1 MATPY
6 GKVDWSRH
14 VYQSSA
20 GGVTYCP
27 ADRSSRLVT
36 KSTPRLAKLFQED
49 YVDLPARRVVKRF
62 ADHHHVSYSKD
73 LVLDLHTHLSEH
85 LKEVEE
91 RWTYQTA
98 PVAVLQRVATVSISR
113 DGAMAHMLD
122 GKEASSPA
130 AAHAAGWRECMCGV
144 ICLYDDELECLHTT
158 YVGVGPQADK
168 PAFTYQLTRE
178 VTRLKRELQA
188 AGVEPTYVGVAD
200 GAVSNWTQLEAL
212 TDRQVTDYF
221 HVSERLG
228 KVATTLKGG
237 KAQQQAW
244 LGAQKSRL
252 LEQAAGADLVITSVE
267 ELLDAEQIKSTAKRS
282 VVRENLTYL
291 RNQRL
296 RMNYYDLRRDKLPVG
311 SGPVEAGCKTLIKAR
326 LGGSGMR
333 WLIAGA
339 DDMLISRSQVLTD
352 GRYHQYWQKRMQYAA
367 N

>member
-6 GKVDWSRH
+6 GKIDWSRH
-14 VYQSSA
+14 VYQSSL
-20 GGVTYCP
+20 GGATYCP
-27 ADRSSRLVT
+27 ADRGGRLVT
-36 KSTPRLAKLFQED
+36 KSTPRLAKLLQED
-49 YVDLPARRVVKRF
+49 YAELPARRVVKRF
-62 ADHHHVSYSKD
+62 VDHHQVRYSKD
-73 LVLDLHTHLSEH
+73 LVRDLHTHLSDH
-85 LKEVEE
+85 LKEVED

-98 PVAVLQRVATVSISR
+98 PVAVLKRVATVSVSR

-122 GKEASSPA
+122 GKASSPA
-130 AAHAAGWRECMCGV
+130 RAAGWRECMCGV

-178 VTRLKRELQA
+178 VAKLKQELQA
-188 AGVEPTYVGVAD
+188 AGTQPTYVGVAD
-200 GAVSNWTQLEAL
+200 GAVTNWTQLEAI

-221 HVSERLG
+221 HVGERLA
-228 KVATTLKGG
+228 KLAATLKGG
-237 KAQQQAW
+237 KSRQQAW
-244 LGAQKSRL
+244 LKEQKSRL
-252 LEQAAGADLVITSVE
+252 LEQAAGADLVIDSVE
-267 ELLDAEQIKSTAKRS
+267 ELLATPQQIKSTAKQS

-291 RNQRL
+291 RNQRP
-296 RMNYYDLRRDKLPVG
+296 RMNYYDLRQDKLPIG

-352 GRYHQYWQKRMQYAA
+352 GRYDQYWQKRMQYAV